1 MAHCNTSNTITKT
14 HSNRLSLFT
23 CIAHGPLTDW
33 KYNIINFIIQL
44 EVNEKDLEGFFI
56 IMAMIWMS
64 FLKRRSLGQEYNAV
78 SDLPQTIL
86 SFLNYWFKKLIIN
99 LVWILTS
106 DLVNTHYDIMLFR
119 WLVRVTDTLSRLHF
133 WSTYWTCANQ

>member
-78 SDLPQTIL
+78 SDFPQTIL
-86 SFLNYWFKKLIIN
+86 SVLNYWFKKPQGACTICLGSHLLFYSKCTRFTVCLAYSHVSLTVYIN
-99 LVWILTS
+99 QW
-106 DLVNTHYDIMLFR
+106 
-119 WLVRVTDTLSRLHF
+119 
-133 WSTYWTCANQ
+133 